1 VHAAT
6 PALGGVHK
14 AHGDRHTLAQRG
26 EEVGSFDVGTPVDV
40 YRLNDMS
47 KRLQDEA
54 NHRKAALVDMNKM
67 RERDRERRQ
76 KEKAVM

>member
-1 VHAAT
+1 
-6 PALGGVHK
+6 
-14 AHGDRHTLAQRG
+14 
-26 EEVGSFDVGTPVDV
+26 
-40 YRLNDMS
+40 MS